1 VLQPGNH
8 ATTYGGTPLA
18 CSVSLA
24 VLDTIQSNDLVQKSA
39 SLGAFLVNELAA
51 LPGIST
57 VRGKGLLIGMEL
69 DAQFDKLSDGKRLP
83 SQVVVN
89 KLMENGLLT
98 VPAGPRVI
106 RLLPPLIVEKEHV
119 QQALEIIQLTLRSLL
134 SSIG

>member
-1 VLQPGNH
+1 M
-8 ATTYGGTPLA
+8 
-18 CSVSLA
+18 
-24 VLDTIQSNDLVQKSA
+24 
-39 SLGAFLVNELAA
+39 NELAA